1 MDINKFYHLER
12 RFDDFKPFPEFDN
25 IFSLFLNDNRL
36 VRLLFHSEDGKIVND
51 IDLHI
56 SKKGMSPEMLDV
68 LHSIQQETP
77 YVSGISFNQSSQ
89 SDVDKYI
96 FDTIVSRYDQF
107 GSFLEEN
114 MERISKHIEQDN
126 ASDSSSTESSSDN
139 NS

>member
-1 MDINKFYHLER
+1 MDINKFYHLDR

-77 YVSGISFNQSSQ
+77 FVSGISFNQSSQ

-114 MERISKHIEQDN
+114 MERISKLIEQDN
-126 ASDSSSTESSSDN
+126 TPDSSSIESSSDN

>member
-89 SDVDKYI
+89 DDVDKYI

-107 GSFLEEN
+107 GSYLEDN
-114 MERISKHIEQDN
+114 MERISKLIEQDN
-126 ASDSSSTESSSDN
+126 TSEASSDTN
-139 NS
+139 T

>member
-89 SDVDKYI
+89 ADVDKYI

-107 GSFLEEN
+107 GSYLEEN
-114 MERISKHIEQDN
+114 MERISKLIEQDN
-126 ASDSSSTESSSDN
+126 ISESSSEE

>member
-1 MDINKFYHLER
+1 MDINKFYHLDR

-77 YVSGISFNQSSQ
+77 YISGISFNQSSQ
-89 SDVDKYI
+89 ADVDKYI
-96 FDTIVSRYDQF
+96 FETIVSRYDQF
-107 GSFLEEN
+107 GSYLEEN
-114 MERISKHIEQDN
+114 MERISKLVEQDN
-126 ASDSSSTESSSDN
+126 TPESSSNEPSSN
-139 NS
+139 NT

>member
-1 MDINKFYHLER
+1 MDINKFYHLDR
-12 RFDDFKPFPEFDN
+12 RFDDFMPFPEFDN

-107 GSFLEEN
+107 GSYLEEN
-114 MERISKHIEQDN
+114 MDRISKLIEQDKT
-126 ASDSSSTESSSDN
+126 SEPSSEDN
-139 NS
+139 S

>member
-1 MDINKFYHLER
+1 MDINKFYHLDR
-12 RFDDFKPFPEFDN
+12 RFDDFQPFPEFDN

-77 YVSGISFNQSSQ
+77 YVSGISFNESSQ
-89 SDVDKYI
+89 ADVDKYI

-107 GSFLEEN
+107 GSYLEDN
-114 MERISKHIEQDN
+114 MDRISQLIEQDTT
-126 ASDSSSTESSSDN
+126 SESSSEDN
-139 NS
+139 S

>member
-1 MDINKFYHLER
+1 MDINKFYHFER
-12 RFDDFKPFPEFDN
+12 RFDDFQPFPQFDN

-56 SKKGMSPEMLDV
+56 SEKGMSPEMLDV

-89 SDVDKYI
+89 ADVDKYI

-107 GSFLEEN
+107 GSYLEEN
-114 MERISKHIEQDN
+114 MDRISKLIEQDKT
-126 ASDSSSTESSSDN
+126 SESSSDD

>member
-36 VRLLFHSEDGKIVND
+36 VRLLFHSEDGKLVND

-107 GSFLEEN
+107 GSFLEDN
-114 MERISKHIEQDN
+114 MERISKLIEQDKT
-126 ASDSSSTESSSDN
+126 SDSSSEDN
-139 NS
+139 S

>member
-1 MDINKFYHLER
+1 MDINKFYHLDR

-51 IDLHI
+51 LDLHI
-56 SKKGMSPEMLDV
+56 SNKGMSPEMLDV

-114 MERISKHIEQDN
+114 MERISQLIEHDKAPEQ
-126 ASDSSSTESSSDN
+126 STDN
-139 NS
+139 NP

>member
-1 MDINKFYHLER
+1 MDINKFYHLDR

-89 SDVDKYI
+89 DDVDKYI

-114 MERISKHIEQDN
+114 MERISKLIEQDN
-126 ASDSSSTESSSDN
+126 TSDSSSTESSSDN

>member
-1 MDINKFYHLER
+1 MDINKFYHLDR

-89 SDVDKYI
+89 ADVDKYI
-96 FDTIVSRYDQF
+96 FDTIISRYDQF

-114 MERISKHIEQDN
+114 MERISKLIEQDN
-126 ASDSSSTESSSDN
+126 TPDSSSIESSSDN